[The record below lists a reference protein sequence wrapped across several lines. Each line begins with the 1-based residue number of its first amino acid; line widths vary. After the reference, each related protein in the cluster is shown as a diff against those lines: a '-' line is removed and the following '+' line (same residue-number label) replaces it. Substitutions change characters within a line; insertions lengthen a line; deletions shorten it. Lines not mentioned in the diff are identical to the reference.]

1 MHYSQQNYI
10 NPLNSLQATD
20 ITLVKY
26 DHNNNSTIV
35 QANLL
40 QAKMGRKPSQT
51 CWIQSQQQTIWFS
64 GFTNYLLAA
73 YLSGF
78 AYSISH

>member
-51 CWIQSQQQTIWFS
+51 C
-64 GFTNYLLAA
+64 
-73 YLSGF
+73 
-78 AYSISH
+78 